1 MGRVTMSKISQ
12 TIFNTVQGTQS
23 STQNIAL
30 YRRGK
35 NQHVAYENKKLR
47 TFVKISTDGVTKK
60 I

>member
-1 MGRVTMSKISQ
+1 MSKISQ